1 MANTSK
7 INGFKPVKH
16 ITGAPYNGQANLYEV
31 PAGEAVPVFVG
42 DLVKLSDSAATAG
55 VPAVEAVVGASAQ
68 IAAGPILGAVVGIL
82 NAKMD
87 PLDGNMT
94 ASSIALDTPQ
104 YRPTLTKQY
113 ILVADAPDLIFEA
126 EADAAVAT
134 ASVGLNVGV
143 GASAHTTPL
152 LTGASPMYVY
162 STTAPDLTST
172 RPLQIVGL
180 VKRADNDINAP
191 TGAAFSRVL
200 VRINVHAFGSVGVAG
215 V

>member
-31 PAGEAVPVFVG
+31 SSSDSVPVFVG
-42 DLVKLSDSAATAG
+42 DLVKLSTNASTSG
-55 VPAVEAVVGASAQ
+55 VPCVQAVVGASAQ
-68 IAAGPILGAVVGIL
+68 IAAGPILGSVVGIL

-94 ASSIALDTPQ
+94 AGSIALDTPQ
-104 YRPTLTKQY
+104 YRVASTKQY

-162 STTAPDLTST
+162 STTAPDTTST

-200 VRINVHAFGSVGVAG
+200 VRVNVHTYGSVGVAG

>member
-1 MANTSK
+1 MANTSR

-16 ITGAPYNGQANLYEV
+16 ITGAPYTGQANLYEV
-31 PAGEAVPVFVG
+31 PAGETVPVFVG
-42 DLVKLSDSAATAG
+42 DLVKLSDSAATSG

-68 IAAGPILGAVVGIL
+68 IVAGPILGSVVGVFST
-82 NAKMD
+82 KHD
-87 PLDGNMT
+87 PLDGGMT
-94 ASSIALDTPQ
+94 GGSIALDTPQ
-104 YRPTLTKQY
+104 YRAASTKQY
-113 ILVADAPDLIFEA
+113 VLVADAPDLIFEA
-126 EADAAVAT
+126 EADAAVAA

-162 STTAPDLTST
+162 STTAPATTST
-172 RPLQIVGL
+172 LPLQIVGV
-180 VKRADNDINAP
+180 VKRPDNEIN
-191 TGAAFSRVL
+191 TAFNKVL